1 MTKSERVPAATMLLL
16 LIAAWAPYAL
26 GFGTAPM
33 GLSRSALGSS
43 RSALVTRVGDGSRRI
58 PAIFGGSRD
67 ALARRTGGLFRQP
80 ESSGLKLRMTL
91 GDEESRD
98 TTSLNDLAAN
108 KAMQLLLS
116 RRHMIGASAAAA
128 AAASI
133 SRPTSASAAAA
144 AQAGMPPHTPQ
155 HRNRGVLLH
164 RCCTPTSIRALPRV
178 CRFLLIRGVY
188 A

>member
-1 MTKSERVPAATMLLL
+1 MLLL
-16 LIAAWAPYAL
+16 LIAAWAPIAL
-26 GFGTAPM
+26 GFGIAPM

-58 PAIFGGSRD
+58 PAILGGSRE
-67 ALARRTGGLFRQP
+67 ALAGRSGSLLRQC

-116 RRHMIGASAAAA
+116 RRHMLGASAGAA

-133 SRPTSASAAAA
+133 SRPSSVSAAAT
-144 AQAGMPPHTPQ
+144 AQAGMPPHASQ

-164 RCCTPTSIRALPRV
+164 QCCAPPAIRAQPQV
-178 CRFLLIRGVY
+178 FEFLLIQM
-188 A
+188 ACA